1 LTPHGRLFL
10 IPALGALAA
19 CAGRGATNSSPP
31 RTIDPALEAEAIDL
45 TATDQPLQ
53 IIFDWSLQDRDAR
66 FSGQGVARV
75 EPPGRARVDLFG
87 PRGEGYVSAVL
98 DGEQLRFPP
107 GVQNVPLPPPGLFW
121 SVLGVFRPPAGATLN
136 GAERRGETIE
146 LQYAQADDV
155 WRFRLNGA
163 NLAQAEWTGSGE
175 GRRTVVLDGEDP
187 SGVPR
192 QATYRDWPAFLEL
205 RLSPTEVR
213 KVDGFPSDIWTL
225 TRSRD

>member
-1 LTPHGRLFL
+1 MIT
-10 IPALGALAA
+10 ALVAMAA
-19 CAGRGATNSSPP
+19 CAGQGATNSSLP
-31 RTIDPALEAEAIDL
+31 RAVDPTLEAEAIAS
-45 TATDQPLQ
+45 TAVDQPLQ

-75 EPPGRARVDLFG
+75 EPPARARVDLFG

-98 DGEQLRFPP
+98 DGEQLRLPP

-121 SVLGVFRPPAGATLN
+121 SVLGVFRPPAGATLE

-146 LQYAQADDV
+146 LRYTQAQEV
-155 WRFRLNGA
+155 WRFRLSGDK
-163 NLAQAEWTGSGE
+163 LEQAEWTGSGQ
-175 GRRTVVLDGEDP
+175 GRRTVVLDGEDA

-213 KVDGFPSDIWTL
+213 RVDGFPADIWTL
-225 TRSRD
+225 TRSRE